1 MAVDPKIFAQVD
13 KRFPATLTGDADKV
27 VVVNATETAYV
38 HSDSQIVQAL
48 VGHII
53 MWPLDAAPDGYLIC
67 DGASYA
73 YDTYPTLG
81 ELLGGSA
88 GGNFNVP
95 DLTDRFPKGSGGTG
109 TNTQEAEDIGVHSHI
124 ANAVP
129 SHSHSLSINSVGNH
143 QHIYRVYTGEGLDGG
158 ACTRRNDCAGSYIDL
173 GTNGGGAHGHTG
185 SAANNGGH
193 TPVVQNSTGT
203 VNQPA
208 CTLINFCIKT

>member
-109 TNTQEAEDIGVHSHI
+109 TNTQEAEDVGPHDHS
-124 ANAVP
+124 ASPVP
-129 SHSHSLSINSVGNH
+129 KHGHGLVIISVGNH
-143 QHIYRVYTGEGLDGG
+143 SHGIPLRYGSVQSTEVCSSSLSSWVSGTKYTNPD
-158 ACTRRNDCAGSYIDL
+158 
-173 GTNGGGAHGHTG
+173 GAHGHPN
-185 SAANNGGH
+185 SYVVNGGDH
-193 TPVVQNSTGT
+193 TPVILNNTGT